1 MKLSYSTTVE
11 DWMAMARHA
20 TFSAQFRDDVFVWK
34 WFFAIILGATAAYV
48 FADVSRTV
56 GLGAGCVTL
65 ALVAWLYPRWARL
78 GALAAFRRELST
90 KRHLPLFAAERSL
103 EIRRVGISS
112 AIFASPHRIPGCP
125 ITPITSTSP
134 IPGVGVGIDAGITAL
149 EGNGVVAGSLGRGDA
164 TAPQRLKLAEVLLQ
178 DVLPPFRYVA
188 LANPGNQPG
197 DVAIGRAARFPPRP
211 GRHWRSRSPIRST
224 SRVATWTAGQHAG
237 LRGLPRRC
245 SLAQVEAHRSGVT
258 ESEA

>member
-34 WFFAIILGATAAYV
+34 WFFAIMLGATAAYV

-103 EIRRVGISS
+103 EIRDEGLLSDS
-112 AIFASPHRIPGCP
+112 ASGYQ
-125 ITPITSTSP
+125 
-134 IPGVGVGIDAGITAL
+134 L
-149 EGNGVVAGSLGRGDA
+149 
-164 TAPQRLKLAEVLLQ
+164 VLW
-178 DVLPPFRYVA
+178 RYVESVEETPQHVFVRLPMRSA
-188 LANPGNQPG
+188 FVIPKQAIAPDTLAAFLEKLRARLSP
-197 DVAIGRAARFPPRP
+197 AARIV
-211 GRHWRSRSPIRST
+211 G
-224 SRVATWTAGQHAG
+224 
-237 LRGLPRRC
+237 
-245 SLAQVEAHRSGVT
+245 
-258 ESEA
+258 